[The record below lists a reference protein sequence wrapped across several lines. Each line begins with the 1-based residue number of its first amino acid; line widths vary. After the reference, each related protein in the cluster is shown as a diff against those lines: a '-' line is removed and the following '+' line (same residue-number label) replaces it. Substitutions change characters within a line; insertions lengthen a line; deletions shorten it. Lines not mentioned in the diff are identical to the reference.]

1 MKGIADYEFVRFLGD
16 GNHGAFWLAEAPPR
30 LDLPPGTRMAVK
42 TLANRANDD
51 DFRRMANE
59 LRVYAL
65 VTSLDL
71 VQILDAGQDN
81 GRLFYAMRHLPDGSL
96 GHPARPLERRTVVCA
111 VAAAAR
117 AAHQLHEAGIAHRDI
132 KPSNILLDG
141 DRGQLSD
148 LGLAQIVNP
157 GQAAT
162 GIGPVGTIEFLAPE
176 VVKGADASRASD
188 VWSLGVTLHSV
199 LAGRSLYVPVSSGS
213 LIDTLRQVITDQPI
227 IDGSISAP
235 AAAIIE
241 RCLMPDPA
249 DRFPTA
255 AAMAEALEE
264 ITR

>member
-1 MKGIADYEFVRFLGD
+1 MKGIADYVFSDHLGD
-16 GNHGAFWLAEAPPR
+16 GNHGSFWLAAAPPR
-30 LDLPPGTRMAVK
+30 LGLEPGTALAVK

-59 LRVYAL
+59 LRIYAI
-65 VTSLDL
+65 VTSPDL
-71 VQILDAGQDN
+71 VQILDAGQDH

-96 GHPARPLERRTVVCA
+96 ARPARPLERSIVVGA

-117 AAHQLHEAGIAHRDI
+117 AAHHLHEVGIAHRDI

-141 DRGQLSD
+141 ERGRLAD

-176 VVKGADASRASD
+176 VVKGAEASRASD

-199 LAGRSLYVPVSSGS
+199 LTGRRMYVPTSSGS
-213 LIDTLRQVITDQPI
+213 LIDTLRQVITDTPV
-227 IDGSISAP
+227 IDGSLGRP
-235 AAAIIE
+235 EAAIIE
-241 RCLMPDPA
+241 RCLEPDPA

-255 AAMAEALEE
+255 AALATALEE